1 MQFGAKVRKKWD
13 ICKYFYS
20 KVNFLLQFLA
30 YMQKFYY
37 FCTVE
42 YFGLISSKL
51 NIAVKQVAAT
61 VALLNENATIPFI
74 ARYRKEKTGSL
85 DEVQI
90 AAVSEESH
98 RCLEIDDRKAT
109 ILKTIEEQGKLTEE
123 LRARIEQCWD
133 ATELEDIYL
142 PYKPHRKTRADVARE
157 QGYEPLAE
165 AIFSQKWQIAALK
178 DRFAGSLKIA
188 TLEDMD
194 AALQGA
200 RDIIAEWISQ
210 DEKARNGMRREF
222 NYSAMITTKVVK
234 DKAQEQEAQKYKD
247 YFAINEPLRRISSHR
262 LLAIRRAEA
271 EGYIRVDISPDREK
285 ALDKLA
291 NLYLRNNS
299 DAAYQVELAMEDSY
313 KRLLKPAIE
322 TEFAASS
329 KEKADTEAIRV
340 FADNL
345 RQLLLESPLGQKRV
359 LAVDPGFR
367 TGCKVVVLSA
377 QGDLLHHTVVMLNNK
392 QSIETLQR
400 LVRQYQIEAIAIG
413 NGTASRE
420 AEQMVRVAIEGVR
433 SSGGSGVQVFVVR
446 ESGASVY
453 SASKIA
459 REEFPNEDVTVRG
472 AVSIGRRLMDP
483 LAELVKI
490 DPKSIGVGQYQHD
503 VNQSRLA
510 ESLQQTVESVVNHV
524 GVDVNT
530 ASKHILTYI
539 SGLGPTLA
547 QNIVNYRSENGP
559 FKSRKELLKVPKM
572 GAKTY
577 EQAAGFLRVTNS
589 AMPLDNSAV
598 HPESYGIVEQMAK
611 DMGCKVSDLMSDA
624 SLREKIDLKRYVT
637 EQVGMPTLKDIMQ
650 ELEKPSRDPREQI
663 EEWHFDETVHTID
676 DLQVGM
682 VLPGIITN
690 ISNFG
695 AFCDVGV
702 HKDGLI
708 HISEMANR
716 RISNPSEVVSL
727 HEHVRVRVIDIDR
740 ARGRIQL
747 SLRKV

>member
-1 MQFGAKVRKKWD
+1 
-13 ICKYFYS
+13 
-20 KVNFLLQFLA
+20 
-30 YMQKFYY
+30 
-37 FCTVE
+37 
-42 YFGLISSKL
+42 
-51 NIAVKQVAAT
+51 
-61 VALLNENATIPFI
+61 
-74 ARYRKEKTGSL
+74 
-85 DEVQI
+85 
-90 AAVSEESH
+90 
-98 RCLEIDDRKAT
+98 
-109 ILKTIEEQGKLTEE
+109 
-123 LRARIEQCWD
+123 
-133 ATELEDIYL
+133 
-142 PYKPHRKTRADVARE
+142 
-157 QGYEPLAE
+157 
-165 AIFSQKWQIAALK
+165 
-178 DRFAGSLKIA
+178 
-188 TLEDMD
+188 
-194 AALQGA
+194 
-200 RDIIAEWISQ
+200 
-210 DEKARNGMRREF
+210 
-222 NYSAMITTKVVK
+222 
-234 DKAQEQEAQKYKD
+234 
-247 YFAINEPLRRISSHR
+247 
-262 LLAIRRAEA
+262 
-271 EGYIRVDISPDREK
+271 VDISPDSEK

-291 NLYLRNNS
+291 RLFLKNNS

-400 LVRQYQIEAIAIG
+400 LVHQYQIEAIAIG

-420 AEQMVRVAIEGVR
+420 AEQMVRVAIDTIA
-433 SSGGSGVQVFVVR
+433 STPYTLHSTPYTLHSTPQVFVVS

-503 VNQSRLA
+503 VNQTRLA
-510 ESLQQTVESVVNHV
+510 ESLQQTVESVVNRV

-572 GAKTY
+572 GAKTF

-589 AMPLDNSAV
+589 SMPLDNSAV
-598 HPESYGIVEQMAK
+598 HPESYALVERMAK
-611 DMGCKVSDLMSDA
+611 DLGCTLSDLMSKA
-624 SLREKIDLKRYVT
+624 SLREKIDLKKYVT

-663 EEWHFDETVHTID
+663 EEWHFDESVHTID

-716 RISNPSEVVSL
+716 RISSPSEVVTL
-727 HEHVRVRVIDIDR
+727 HQHVRVRVIDIDR

-747 SLRKV
+747 SLKRV